1 MRTETRGRAKAG
13 ILRLTGKNKVQR
25 LADHMVRGPQTII
38 LVRVGYGLLYGLL
51 LLLLLQ
57 LILDT
62 NMARM
67 EG

>member
-1 MRTETRGRAKAG
+1 
-13 ILRLTGKNKVQR
+13 
-25 LADHMVRGPQTII
+25 MVRGPQTII